1 MASKNKK
8 PNLRIVPVP
17 TTTKRDFTFIMD
29 SHEPAMDFQTGLS
42 TPVAV
47 VVSASD
53 LGEALIKLADYGAG
67 MGWADDPSDYQ
78 SDIDDGNITVV
89 LATRFE

>member
-1 MASKNKK
+1 MAPRNKTK
-8 PNLRIVPVP
+8 PAPVEIK
-17 TTTKRDFTFIMD
+17 KRDFTFVMD
-29 SHEPAMDFQTGLS
+29 SHDFVKDFQTGLD

-47 VVSASD
+47 VILASD
-53 LGEALIKLADYGAG
+53 MGEALIKLADYGAG
-67 MGWADDPSDYQ
+67 LGWSDDPSDYQ